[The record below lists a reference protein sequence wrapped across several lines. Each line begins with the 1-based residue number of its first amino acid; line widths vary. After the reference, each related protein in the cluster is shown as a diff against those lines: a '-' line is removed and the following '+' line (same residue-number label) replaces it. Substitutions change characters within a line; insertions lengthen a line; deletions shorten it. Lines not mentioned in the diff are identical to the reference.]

1 MKHKRFAI
9 VGGVA
14 LVLLV
19 FFTFVNHV
27 PVEQLYTK
35 TIDSNPQ
42 KFHLFVTSNS
52 ISYWITQ
59 DPRASDEW
67 LFRSGGGL
75 LPNNALEPTAT
86 APSVL
91 TNK

>member
-9 VGGVA
+9 TAGIA

-19 FFTFVNHV
+19 FFILLNRV
-27 PVEQLYTK
+27 PVEQL
-35 TIDSNPQ
+35 DANAFDNNPQ
-42 KFHLFVTSNS
+42 NFHLSVTNKSV
-52 ISYWITQ
+52 SYWITL
-59 DPRASDEW
+59 DPRASDKW

-75 LPNNALEPTAT
+75 LPNNTPEPTAT
-86 APSVL
+86 VPLVL